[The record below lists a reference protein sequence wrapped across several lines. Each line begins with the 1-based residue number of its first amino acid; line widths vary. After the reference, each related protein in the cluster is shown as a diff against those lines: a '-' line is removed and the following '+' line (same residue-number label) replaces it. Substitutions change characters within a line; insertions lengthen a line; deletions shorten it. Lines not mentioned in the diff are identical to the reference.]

1 VLLAGYGCLALTI
14 TAIAVAMAAQCPPL
28 LVFALAPLTTL
39 SLSAPR
45 PAVAAVLPALVATPE
60 QLTAANVMEGWA
72 ETLGGVG
79 GPVVAALLTS
89 WHGPALAMAVSAL
102 VTVAALAVTA
112 AGLRRSPLLRGA
124 GAGRARVTSVEPAAR
139 GAAAPAAGPGRAGVP
154 GGDAT
159 GGDATGGARRN
170 LVLLRQSPATLLL
183 LGLHGF
189 YYLVIGATEIVCV
202 VLAAGMLHLGV
213 AATGYLTACL
223 GAGGVLAAG
232 ASIALVGRRRLAG
245 VVVRSIGLVVVAL
258 AALGTRA
265 GVGDAFLL
273 VAAVGLGGSLADVAV
288 KLLLL
293 RVARSDSIA
302 GAFSFLEAVMNL
314 GLAAG
319 ALAARALVA
328 WDGAR
333 GALYG
338 LSALGL
344 VTLVTAWRPLR
355 AVDATAA
362 VPQVEVRLLRAVP
375 IFGSLPAPELEGVAR
390 QLVRCEIPAGTV
402 VVSQGERGD
411 RWYVV
416 ADGRLGVVR
425 DDAPVASLGRGDSF
439 GEIALVRDVP
449 RTATVVAETDALLY
463 SLDEAAFLLV
473 LSGYSPARSAAERLA
488 EDRLPGEGAAR
499 GAQR

>member
-14 TAIAVAMAAQCPPL
+14 TAIAVAMAAQGPPP

-124 GAGRARVTSVEPAAR
+124 GAGGARASSVEPPAR
-139 GAAAPAAGPGRAGVP
+139 GVAAPAAGPGRPGVP
-154 GGDAT
+154 GGDA
-159 GGDATGGARRN
+159 ATGGARRN
-170 LVLLRQSPATLLL
+170 LALLRRNPATLLL

-202 VLAAGMLHLGV
+202 VLAAGALHLGV

-245 VVVRSIGLVVVAL
+245 VVVRSIGLVVIAL
-258 AALGTRA
+258 AALGMRA

-390 QLVRCEIPAGTV
+390 QLVRREVPAGTV

-416 ADGRLGVVR
+416 ADGRLSVVR
-425 DDAPVASLGRGDSF
+425 DDVPLSSLGRGDSF
-439 GEIALVRDVP
+439 GEIALVRNVP
-449 RTATVVAETDALLY
+449 RTATVLAETDALLY
-463 SLDEAAFLLV
+463 SLDEAAFLFV